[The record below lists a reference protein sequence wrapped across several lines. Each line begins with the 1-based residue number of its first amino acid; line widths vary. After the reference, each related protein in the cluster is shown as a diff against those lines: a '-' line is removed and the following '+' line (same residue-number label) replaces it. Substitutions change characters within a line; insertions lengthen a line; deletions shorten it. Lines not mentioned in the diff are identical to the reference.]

1 MCGVSRVHHGV
12 PNVFRAT
19 LGYLKGAVM
28 LRESKK
34 PGRGTVPLFRVAGI
48 QVSLDYSWFIIFA
61 LITWSL
67 SAGYFPRHFRGLGQ
81 SVYWTVGTVTS
92 VLFFLSIV
100 LHEIMHSLVAMRFG
114 IAIRSITLFIFG
126 GASHLSHEAKSPW
139 SEFII
144 AFAGPATNIVLGLV
158 LLGIRTHFPWES
170 APIIAVVFNYLA
182 WINILIGLFNL
193 VPAFPLDGGRML
205 RAVAWW
211 KTGSPS
217 YAIRLSTDMG
227 KGFSLAIISL
237 GALEVFTGSLLAGLL
252 VVLVGLFLRSM
263 AYAGMEGFMLSH
275 ALENMKVRN
284 IMIRDWVSVPP
295 DLSVERLVADYIL
308 NSSMREFPVE
318 SDEKL
323 LGTVSLENILAL
335 TKEERKRSAVRD
347 IMVPVSS
354 ESEISPDDSLSEA
367 LRLMISSNINHLLV
381 MENGRMVGM
390 ITRKGVIRL
399 MELRKR

>member
-1 MCGVSRVHHGV
+1 
-12 PNVFRAT
+12 
-19 LGYLKGAVM
+19 M

-81 SVYWTVGTVTS
+81 TIYWTVGTVTS

-126 GASHLSHEAKSPW
+126 GASHLSREAKSPW

-158 LLGIRTHFPWES
+158 LLGIKIRIPWES
-170 APIIAVVFNYLA
+170 APIVAAVFNYLA

-227 KGFSLAIISL
+227 KGFSLAIISI
-237 GALEVFTGSLLAGLL
+237 GALEVFTGSLLEGLL
-252 VVLVGLFLRSM
+252 VILIGLFLRSM

-275 ALENMKVRN
+275 ELENMKVRN
-284 IMIRDWVSVPP
+284 IMIRDWVGVPP
-295 DLSVERLVADYIL
+295 GLSVERLVADYIL
-308 NSSMREFPVE
+308 NSTMREFTVE

-347 IMVPVSS
+347 IMVPVNS

-367 LRLMISSNINHLLV
+367 LRLMISSNIIHLLV

-390 ITRKGVIRL
+390 VTRKGVIRL